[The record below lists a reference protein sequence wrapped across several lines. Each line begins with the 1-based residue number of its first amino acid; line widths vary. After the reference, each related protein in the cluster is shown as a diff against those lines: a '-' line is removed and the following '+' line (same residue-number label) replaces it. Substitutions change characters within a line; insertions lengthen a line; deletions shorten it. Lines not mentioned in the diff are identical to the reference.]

1 MMRHIFCMIL
11 GAFLGTMT
19 MIILAALYAAKD
31 DDKEDRDGGKDD
43 NIHSGR

>member
-11 GAFLGTMT
+11 GAVLGTMT
-19 MIILAALYAAKD
+19 MIIVAALAV
-31 DDKEDRDGGKDD
+31 DKEDRDGGEDD